1 MGSGLR
7 GGVFDVV
14 VDDTVALS
22 GSSRGLDYKGLTWL
36 AQKTGENAINSCL
49 LEGYIYKLKISALH
63 MKWSIE

>member
-22 GSSRGLDYKGLTWL
+22 GGSRGLDYKGLTWL
-36 AQKTGENAINSCL
+36 AQKTGENTSN
-49 LEGYIYKLKISALH
+49 
-63 MKWSIE
+63 